1 MRHHLRYLT
10 ASSWFNRTE
19 SRVASGGLTRH
30 TTSASSHKH
39 NLWPAGP
46 RINTRECIRL
56 EDQVLPEH
64 PLSFPV
70 PITHSLLLFA
80 RNPSLAII
88 PTLRLVAHEHL
99 FRRFQRSLVSQAN
112 TSRHCQHFHLFNNSL
127 LDLRQLFHYLPLCAS
142 MRSNIVIGSFHYS
155 LSLSSALLVGPGL
168 FVHSQTRLRW
178 WGWNDLGNRRHPHET
193 LPLPL
198 LVLPVESRKCT
209 RLLSRSPRYTTNRS
223 VQTHH
228 RGALCS
234 QS

>member
-30 TTSASSHKH
+30 TTSASSYKHKPS
-39 NLWPAGP
+39 PAGP

-99 FRRFQRSLVSQAN
+99 FRRFQR
-112 TSRHCQHFHLFNNSL
+112 LFGFTGEHIPPLSAL
-127 LDLRQLFHYLPLCAS
+127 SPIQQLTLDRRRLFRYLPLCAS

-155 LSLSSALLVGPGL
+155 LSLSSALLVGPGP
-168 FVHSQTRLRW
+168 FVHSQT
-178 WGWNDLGNRRHPHET
+178 
-193 LPLPL
+193 
-198 LVLPVESRKCT
+198 
-209 RLLSRSPRYTTNRS
+209 
-223 VQTHH
+223 
-228 RGALCS
+228 
-234 QS
+234 

>member
-30 TTSASSHKH
+30 TTSASSYKHKPS
-39 NLWPAGP
+39 PAGP

-64 PLSFPV
+64 PLSLPV

-99 FRRFQRSLVSQAN
+99 FRRIQRSLISQAN
-112 TSRHCQHFHLFNNSL
+112 TSRHCQHSTFTYSTITFGSSAPISLFTSLCEYAIQHCYWFLSL
-127 LDLRQLFHYLPLCAS
+127 LPVVIIRIVGRP
-142 MRSNIVIGSFHYS
+142 RSVRSVPNAIAV
-155 LSLSSALLVGPGL
+155 VGL
-168 FVHSQTRLRW
+168 ERLKE
-178 WGWNDLGNRRHPHET
+178 PAA
-193 LPLPL
+193 
-198 LVLPVESRKCT
+198 
-209 RLLSRSPRYTTNRS
+209 SPRNAAVAATRPA
-223 VQTHH
+223 
-228 RGALCS
+228 G
-234 QS
+234 